1 MLVALVVTGPRRPE
15 GVGDAVGLGSTAVTV
30 WNIAKW
36 PVLLVVVMAML
47 ALLYGAA
54 PNVKLPKRSFITP
67 GAVFAVL
74 LWIVVSAL
82 FALYVANFG
91 SYNKTYGTLAG
102 VIVGLLWL
110 YLTNIAVLLGAEM
123 NAELERT
130 RELQAGNRAAERQI
144 QLPPRDVPKGDD
156 DRDGRREDTTD

>member
-1 MLVALVVTGPRRPE
+1 M
-15 GVGDAVGLGSTAVTV
+15 
-30 WNIAKW
+30 
-36 PVLLVVVMAML
+36 LLVVVMAML
-47 ALLYGAA
+47 ALLYGAS
-54 PNVKLPKRSFITP
+54 PNVRLPKRSFLSP

-82 FALYVANFG
+82 FAFYVANFG
-91 SYNKTYGTLAG
+91 SYNKTYGTMAG

-130 RELQAGNRAAERQI
+130 RELQAGNHAAERRI
-144 QLPPRDVPKGDD
+144 QLPPRNVPKGDD
-156 DRDGRREDTTD
+156 DRDGRRDDTTE